1 MTEFLQ
7 ASRRRRRFHTREFKA
22 MVVQACYVEGVSL
35 SGVALAHEL
44 NPNLLRRWVT
54 EFESATKELS
64 VPNNSSMPALSAAGD
79 SCEIAKIQA
88 ENQTNAANTQTDS
101 HKASLGDFLP
111 IKVQASCSHPCR
123 IEIQISKAECGAT
136 LNIAVASATLA
147 DCAIVIREF
156 LQ

>member
-1 MTEFLQ
+1 
-7 ASRRRRRFHTREFKA
+7 

-54 EFESATKELS
+54 EFESGAKELS
-64 VPNNSSMPALSAAGD
+64 APNNSRTLALTTAGD
-79 SCEIAKIQA
+79 SCETAKINA
-88 ENQTNAANTQTDS
+88 DIQTNAANTQTDS

-136 LNIAVASATLA
+136 LNIAAASATLA
-147 DCAIVIREF
+147 DCTMLIREF